1 MNHLLRIIRNTVYR
15 FWLTMQ
21 CRVTLKFQLNYFI
34 SSAFNYY
41 LNRRCHTYRAV
52 WANLFKSQVSPRV
65 CCFVVFGLFVCF
77 SGGPAVLVATDAQ
90 QLPAFVE
97 RESLADMRVLN
108 SAPASRSVP
117 LYGSQWARGLPLF
130 PLSCLIFFLPLSL
143 FLISFLSVALSAF
156 RCASRAHSSL
166 AHRR

>member
-15 FWLTMQ
+15 FWLTVQ

-65 CCFVVFGLFVCF
+65 CCFVVFGLFVCLF
-77 SGGPAVLVATDAQ
+77 FQRTCRSCGHWC
-90 QLPAFVE
+90 
-97 RESLADMRVLN
+97 
-108 SAPASRSVP
+108 SAASC
-117 LYGSQWARGLPLF
+117 LCWTGIARGHAGAELCTCVTQRSTLRVTVSPRAPSLPSLL
-130 PLSCLIFFLPLSL
+130 PYFLPSTV
-143 FLISFLSVALSAF
+143 SFS
-156 RCASRAHSSL
+156 H
-166 AHRR
+166 